1 MLRFVDLYELFVFD
15 LDGTLADT
23 REDLAESVNYALSRR
38 GLPPLDVSTV
48 TRCVGNG
55 ARVLVER
62 ALGAAV
68 SEENVDLALGDFL
81 TRYLERCTERTFLY
95 PGVRET
101 LERLRRGEGKK
112 LAVLTNKPLAATR
125 KILDAFGISGLFDR
139 IEGGD
144 SVRARKPDP
153 AGLEDIARNL
163 SSLLARTLVV
173 GDSAVDVETAR
184 AAGAA
189 SAFVGYGF
197 GPPPEGSPPD
207 HRLERMEELLG
218 PVRPHGGPVDACGQ
232 A

>member
-1 MLRFVDLYELFVFD
+1 MPRFADIYDLFVFD

-48 TRCVGNG
+48 TRYVGNG

-62 ALGAAV
+62 ALGPAA
-68 SEENVDLALGDFL
+68 SEETVELALRDFL
-81 TRYLERCTERTFLY
+81 SRYIERCTDRTVLY
-95 PGVRET
+95 PGVRDT
-101 LERLRRGEGKK
+101 LERLRLGEGKK

-144 SVRARKPDP
+144 SVPARKPDP
-153 AGLEDIARNL
+153 AGLEDIARSL
-163 SSLLARTLVV
+163 SADLARTLVV
-173 GDSAVDVETAR
+173 GDSAVDVDTAR

-197 GPPPEGSPPD
+197 GPAPAACPPD
-207 HRLERMEELLG
+207 HRLERVEELLG
-218 PVRPHGGPVDACGQ
+218 PSSPRARGR
-232 A
+232 